1 MLANSPPLTREALA
15 YAARAHAGQRR
26 GVDGAPFIAH
36 PVEVA
41 LLLREAG
48 APDHV
53 VAAGVLHD
61 VIEKSDIDGDELR
74 ARFGDDVAQLV
85 LAVSEDEDIVGYAA
99 RKAALREQVAA
110 AGDEA
115 LTIFAADKVSKAREL
130 RLAPAPTARQ
140 LRHLRDSL
148 ELVEELA
155 PGSPFIGEL
164 RRALAAGA
172 SAVRRSA

>member
-1 MLANSPPLTREALA
+1 MLTDAPPLTREALA

-26 GVDGAPFIAH
+26 GADGAPFITH

-41 LLLREAG
+41 LLLQEAG

-61 VIEKSDIDGDELR
+61 VIEKSDADGEALR
-74 ARFGDDVAQLV
+74 EQFGDDVADLV

-115 LTIFAADKVSKAREL
+115 LTVFAADKVSKAREL
-130 RLAPAPTARQ
+130 RFGATPAARQ
-140 LRHLRDSL
+140 LRHLRDCL
-148 ELVEELA
+148 ELLEELA
-155 PGSPFIGEL
+155 PESPFVGEL
-164 RRALAAGA
+164 RREL
-172 SAVRRSA
+172 RSA